1 MKSFTAETSGRL
13 LVIGLS
19 KGDLFL
25 ECVESEIKKHGIEN
39 GVVVSAIGTFK
50 KAVFHYITTVSDKP
64 EDKTA
69 VIKAPMELSAV
80 QGLII
85 NSKPHFHMA
94 FSHEE
99 KAYTG
104 HLEPGCEI
112 QYLAEICIME
122 IKSLNAVRKTDEYG
136 VSYLDNF

>member
-1 MKSFTAETSGRL
+1 MKSFLGTGGRVL
-13 LVIGLS
+13 IIGLK

-25 ECVESEIKKHGIEN
+25 ESVEIELKRNGIKN
-39 GVVVSAIGTFK
+39 GVLVSAIGTFK
-50 KAVFHYITTVSDKP
+50 KAVFHYITTTADKP
-64 EDKTA
+64 EDKT
-69 VIKAPMELSAV
+69 VTINAPMELSAV

-94 FSHEE
+94 FSDTE

-112 QYLAEICIME
+112 MYLAEICILE
-122 IKSLNAVRKTDEYG
+122 INGLNAERKSGEYG
-136 VSYLDNF
+136 ISLLDHSS